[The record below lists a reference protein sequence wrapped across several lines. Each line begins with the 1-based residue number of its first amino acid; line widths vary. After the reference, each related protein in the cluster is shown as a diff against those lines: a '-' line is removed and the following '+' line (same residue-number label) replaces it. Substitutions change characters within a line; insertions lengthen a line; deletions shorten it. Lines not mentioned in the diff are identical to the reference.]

1 MNQDREKSIPMTEIT
16 WKYINEKV
24 PEYAD
29 SLTHLRYSVENQAK
43 KAGKRKNRFRWA
55 NHGFSAA
62 TIVLSFLATIFAVV
76 ANFDPD
82 THPNL
87 VAAGNS
93 TFVVT
98 ALLAAVATFKQI
110 LSPDELYL
118 AHLSSKSHLGLLL
131 SEIDSA
137 ILRYAETPDGN
148 DKKGD
153 GLIDHD
159 VIDKW
164 ADRRD
169 QILMS
174 LTERYLEERSN
185 TKNA

>member
-29 SLTHLRYSVENQAK
+29 SLTHLRYSVENQTK

-55 NHGFSAA
+55 NHGFSAT
-62 TIVLSFLATIFAVV
+62 TIFLSFLATIFAVF
-76 ANFDPD
+76 ANFDSD
-82 THPNL
+82 THPVL
-87 VAAGNS
+87 VAFGNS

-98 ALLAAVATFKQI
+98 ALLAAIATFKQV

-118 AHLSSKSHLGLLL
+118 AHLNSKSELGLLL

-137 ILRYAETPDGN
+137 ILRFAETPDEN
-148 DKKGD
+148 DKKRNE
-153 GLIDHD
+153 LIDHN

-164 ADRRD
+164 AARRD

-185 TKNA
+185 TKNN